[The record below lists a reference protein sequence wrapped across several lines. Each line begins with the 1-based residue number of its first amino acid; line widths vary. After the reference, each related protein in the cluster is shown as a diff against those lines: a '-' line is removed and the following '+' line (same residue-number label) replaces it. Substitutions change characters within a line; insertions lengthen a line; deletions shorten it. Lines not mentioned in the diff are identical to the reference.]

1 MEIARPERIDNT
13 IASMPTLFHSL
24 ARLVAYERQSLP
36 FVRST
41 EDRDI
46 VIAIGLAAESGAPIG
61 FKQLV
66 LLHLAS
72 PSTVTR
78 RVKHLLR
85 GRIIRRITPE
95 HDGRMVRYVLTRK
108 TLECF
113 DRYMQMVRS
122 LTKPAEAASS
132 PAAPS
137 PPRRK
142 SSAASPRPSP
152 TPAPSPA

>member
-1 MEIARPERIDNT
+1 M
-13 IASMPTLFHSL
+13 ASMTTLFHRL

-41 EDRDI
+41 EDRNI
-46 VIAIGLAAESGAPIG
+46 VIAIGLAAESGTPVG

-78 RVKHLLR
+78 KVKHLLR
-85 GRIIRRITPE
+85 GRVIRRVTPE
-95 HDGRMVRYVLTRK
+95 HDGRMVRYVLTKK

-113 DRYMQMVRS
+113 DQYLDMIQSLMLGTEPLSLRQTPSSSAPRS
-122 LTKPAEAASS
+122 PT
-132 PAAPS
+132 
-137 PPRRK
+137 RRK
-142 SSAASPRPSP
+142 S
-152 TPAPSPA
+152 